1 MYLLIDRPA
10 KRMERSLPTGTSTS
24 RMDLSGWWNPG
35 QLTYSSHPPLLGQVL
50 NDDAQLAYALD
61 RENPAYRTS
70 QLKIPPK
77 KLSCI
82 N

>member
-1 MYLLIDRPA
+1 MYQLMDRPA
-10 KRMERSLPTGTSTS
+10 KRMKRSLPAGTSTS

-50 NDDAQLAYALD
+50 RDDARIACAIHPQNL
-61 RENPAYRTS
+61 TS
-70 QLKIPPK
+70 RISRLTIPPK